1 MRRCLPICLSVLI
14 MSLTSQAQDPP
25 LYKPREIQQAYKNG
39 TRSDRGVPGSN
50 YWQSKARYYIEITAA
65 PPSRTIQGKQEIVY
79 FNNSPEPIQY
89 PTFRLLVN
97 IHKPGAARSGNK
109 RASYLTSGV
118 HVDSF
123 SVNGA
128 PQTWPDPDAFVLQ
141 RVKLPQP
148 VKPGDSVRF
157 SFNWHYDVSVSSNR
171 EGMIDSTTFFLAYFY
186 PRIAVNDDIQGWDRS
201 SFDEQHEFYSDFND
215 YTVTLKVPANFVV
228 WGTGTLQQPETL
240 LQPAVA
246 NRYQQSL
253 ASDVVIPVV
262 TKADWQA
269 KRVTAQNAVNAW
281 QFTASNIP
289 DMAFGISDHFVWD
302 ATSTVVDDVTG
313 RRASV
318 QAAYNDTAKDFP
330 HMARWTQH
338 ALHWLSRNWPGIP
351 YPYEK
356 MTAFQG
362 FADME
367 YPMMINDETCD
378 TDTTMTKLIARHE
391 IAHTYMPF
399 YLGINETKYGF
410 MDEGWATTFEY
421 LIGQAENPAV
431 ADSLFKMIRVAPIVQ
446 DPTAQFE
453 VPVITPGISLTGYA
467 LTANQYTKASLAYL
481 AARDYMGDANF
492 KKALHQYMQ
501 AWKGKHPTPWDFF
514 HAFKLPHLRNMDW
527 FWNNWLFS
535 FHHVDIAV
543 KTVTKTTTGY
553 AILIDNVG
561 GFAIPFDLQLVYT
574 DGSKQNLHQ
583 TPAIWR
589 ANERQVTVVIKTSK
603 SIASLKLDGNIF
615 MDNNEADNI
624 WKAPAKK

>member
-1 MRRCLPICLSVLI
+1 
-14 MSLTSQAQDPP
+14 MSFASQAQDPP
-25 LYKPREIQQAYKNG
+25 LYMPREVQQAYKNKTRWHRG
-39 TRSDRGVPGSN
+39 TPTAF
-50 YWQSKARYYIEITAA
+50 YWQNKARYNIEITAA

-79 FNNSPEPIQY
+79 FNNSPAPIQY
-89 PTFRLLVN
+89 PTFRLLLN

-128 PQTWPDPDAFVLQ
+128 SQTWPDPDGFVLQ

-186 PRIAVNDDIQGWDRS
+186 PRIAVNDDISGWDRS
-201 SFDEQHEFYSDFND
+201 TFDDQHEFYSDFND
-215 YTVTLKVPANFVV
+215 YTVTVKVPANFIV
-228 WGTGTLQQPETL
+228 WGTGSLQQPETL
-240 LQPAVA
+240 LQPAIV
-246 NRYQQSL
+246 NRYKQSL
-253 ASDVVIPVV
+253 TSDVVIPVV

-269 KRVTAQNAVNAW
+269 QRVTTQNAVNAW

-289 DMAFGISDHFVWD
+289 DMAFGISDHYVWE
-302 ATSTVVDDVTG
+302 AASTIVDDATG

-318 QAAYNDTAKDFP
+318 QAAYHDTAKDFP

-338 ALHWLSRNWPGIP
+338 TLHTLSRNWPGIP

-362 FADME
+362 YADME

-378 TDTTMTKLIARHE
+378 SDTTMTKLIAWHE

-399 YLGINETKYGF
+399 YMGINETRYGF

-421 LIGQAENPAV
+421 LIGHAENPAV
-431 ADSLFKMIRVAPIVQ
+431 ADSLFKMIRVAPMVQ
-446 DPTAQFE
+446 DPSAQFE

-467 LTANQYTKASLAYL
+467 LTANQYTKAALAYL
-481 AARDYMGDANF
+481 AAKDMMGDARF
-492 KKALHQYMQ
+492 KKSLHRYMQ
-501 AWKGKHPTPWDFF
+501 AWNGKHPIPWDFF
-514 HAFKLPHLRNMDW
+514 KLFIAPDMRSIDW

-535 FHHVDIAV
+535 FHHMDIAV
-543 KTVTKTTTGY
+543 KSLVKGPKGYTLTV
-553 AILIDNVG
+553 DNVG
-561 GFAIPFDLQLVYT
+561 GFAIPFDVQVVYS
-574 DGSKQNLHQ
+574 DGSKDSFHQ

-589 ANERQVTVVIKTSK
+589 GNERQATVGLNTNK
-603 SIASLKLDGNIF
+603 SIVSLKLDGGIF
-615 MDNNEADNI
+615 MDSNEADNI
-624 WKAPAKK
+624 WKAPVRK